1 MRLTLATTALIIATG
16 TALAQT
22 PATNNA
28 AGSQTPAATLNS
40 TAQTQSPS
48 PSAVQTQNTTA
59 RTAAAPVPGR
69 NSFTRGEAAKRIT
82 TAGYTNVSG
91 LKKDNRGVWRGTAQ
105 KDGNQVG
112 VALDYQGNVVSQ

>member
-1 MRLTLATTALIIATG
+1 MRLTLATTAMLVVAG
-16 TALAQT
+16 AAWAQA
-22 PATNNA
+22 PATNNN
-28 AGSQTPAATLNS
+28 AGAQTPAATLNS
-40 TAQTQSPS
+40 TPQTPSPS

-69 NSFTRGEAAKRIT
+69 NRFTRGEAAKRIA

-105 KDGNQVG
+105 KDGSQVG